1 MPSNRLAE
9 LFSFKAYLD
18 QNGKVD
24 IRMESVNSEE
34 FIRAMERS
42 IPDYE
47 GTFKVAALLDYLR
60 KAGNEMIN
68 KSNDFVY

>member
-24 IRMESVNSEE
+24 IRMESVNPEDL
-34 FIRAMERS
+34 IRVMENG
-42 IPDYE
+42 IPEYE
-47 GTFKVAALLDYLR
+47 GTFKLASLVRYL
-60 KAGNEMIN
+60 KKTGDEMIN
-68 KSNDFVY
+68 KSSIYTH

>member
-9 LFSFKAYLD
+9 LFSFTAYLD
-18 QNGKVD
+18 QNGKID
-24 IRMESVNSEE
+24 MRMESVNSEE

-47 GTFKVAALLDYLR
+47 GTFKVAAHLDYLR
-60 KAGNEMIN
+60 KTGNEMIN

>member
-1 MPSNRLAE
+1 MPSNKLAE
-9 LFSFKAYLD
+9 LFSFKAYLA

-34 FIRAMERS
+34 FIRIMEHGM
-42 IPDYE
+42 PEYE
-47 GTFKVAALLDYLR
+47 GTFKVASLLKYLN
-60 KAGNEMIN
+60 KAGGEMMN

>member
-9 LFSFKAYLD
+9 LFSFTAYLD
-18 QNGKVD
+18 QNGKID
-24 IRMESVNSEE
+24 MRMESVNSEE

-60 KAGNEMIN
+60 KPGNEMIN

>member
-1 MPSNRLAE
+1 MPRNRLAE

-34 FIRAMERS
+34 FIQVMERS

-47 GTFKVAALLDYLR
+47 GTFKVALLLDYLR
-60 KAGNEMIN
+60 KTGNEMIN
-68 KSNDFVY
+68 KSNDFVH